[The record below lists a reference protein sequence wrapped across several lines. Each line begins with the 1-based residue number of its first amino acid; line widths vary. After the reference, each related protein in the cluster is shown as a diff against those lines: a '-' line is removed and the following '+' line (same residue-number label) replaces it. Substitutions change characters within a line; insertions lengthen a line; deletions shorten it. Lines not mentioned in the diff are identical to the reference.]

1 MSSRRF
7 ELILRF
13 LHLNDSQTQP
23 QRGQTGF
30 DKLYK
35 IRPLL
40 NLLTANFRDNYTP
53 SQFLSVDESMISFKG
68 RLSFLQYLPKKPHKW
83 GMKAWVLADAGN
95 GYTWGWK
102 LYTGKEDR
110 AETGLAHHVV
120 VDLVDDERLQ
130 GKGHVIVMDNF
141 YSSPSLFHDLLSR
154 GFHACGT
161 VRKDR
166 KGLPKDVCTATLQ
179 KGEIISSVDDSIL
192 ALKWKDKRDV
202 FMMSTYHNSSMV
214 TKTRRSRAADGGVED
229 IRKPQVVEDYNQN
242 MGGVD
247 KSELVCIIHLQIIY
261 IHTSLLS
268 STIFLINVGDQMIMY
283 YGFSHRS
290 VKWWKRVFFHLLD
303 VALVN
308 GYILY
313 KAATESKKT
322 QLQFRLSVAMSLIE
336 GLQRPRHRHHSGAP
350 ELPLRLTERAFPEP
364 IPDEKRADCKVC
376 SVRGAGQRHQTRYRC
391 KLCHTP
397 LCLYPCFERYHT
409 LKDYKI
415 KY

>member
-23 QRGQTGF
+23 QRGQNGF

-35 IRPLL
+35 VRPLL
-40 NLLTANFRDNYTP
+40 DLLTASFRDNYTP

-102 LYTGKEDR
+102 LYTGKEKNR
-110 AETGLAHHVV
+110 TETGLAHHVV
-120 VDLVDDERLQ
+120 VDLVDDVRLL

-141 YSSPSLFHDLLSR
+141 YSSPALFHDLRSR

-166 KGLPKDVCTATLQ
+166 KGLPENVCTATLQ
-179 KGEIISSVDDSIL
+179 KGEVISSVDDSVM

-202 FMMSTYHNSSMV
+202 FMISTYHNNSMM

-229 IRKPQVVEDYNQN
+229 IQKPQVVEDYNQN

-247 KSELVCIIHLQIIY
+247 KSELVSIIRRMSIIHLHINACP
-261 IHTSLLS
+261 HTS
-268 STIFLINVGDQMIMY
+268 
-283 YGFSHRS
+283 S
-290 VKWWKRVFFHLLD
+290 VF
-303 VALVN
+303 
-308 GYILY
+308 
-313 KAATESKKT
+313 E
-322 QLQFRLSVAMSLIE
+322 
-336 GLQRPRHRHHSGAP
+336 
-350 ELPLRLTERAFPEP
+350 FPQYFC
-364 IPDEKRADCKVC
+364 R
-376 SVRGAGQRHQTRYRC
+376 
-391 KLCHTP
+391 
-397 LCLYPCFERYHT
+397 
-409 LKDYKI
+409 
-415 KY
+415 